1 MSQEWLEI
9 QSFFADNQ
17 ILRAITDL
25 SLATK
30 YELAGIS
37 DEERIQRAD
46 VGREALREFL
56 ARLDQACDEVSHG
69 RLLSLDHR
77 SRELVDAIQA
87 ARRDRANFRS
97 VLMRSGF
104 RAGAELLDASDR
116 RSKEALL
123 ESLDELRR
131 IVSRHQQGS
140 LSAIVED
147 F

>member
-1 MSQEWLEI
+1 MSQEWLDI

-30 YELAGIS
+30 YDLAGVR
-37 DEERIQRAD
+37 DEERAQRAD
-46 VGREALREFL
+46 EAKEVLRAFF
-56 ARLDQACDEVSHG
+56 ARLDQACDEASHG
-69 RLLSLDHR
+69 RVLSLDSR

-97 VLMRSGF
+97 VLMQSGLG
-104 RAGAELLDASDR
+104 AGLELVDASDR

-123 ESLDELRR
+123 ESLNELRR
-131 IVSRHQQGS
+131 VVSRHQQGT

>member
-1 MSQEWLEI
+1 MSQEWLDI

-30 YELAGIS
+30 YDLAGIR
-37 DEERIQRAD
+37 DEERAQRAD
-46 VGREALREFL
+46 EARERLRAFF
-56 ARLDQACDEVSHG
+56 ARLDEACEDASHG
-69 RLLSLDHR
+69 RILMLDHR
-77 SRELVDAIQA
+77 SRELVDAIQS

-97 VLMRSGF
+97 VLMRSGL
-104 RAGAELLDASDR
+104 RTGADLLDAADR

-131 IVSRHQQGS
+131 VVSRHQQGT

>member
-1 MSQEWLEI
+1 MSQEWLDI

-30 YELAGIS
+30 YELAGIC
-37 DEERIQRAD
+37 DEERARRA
-46 VGREALREFL
+46 GEAKGALRQFFVH
-56 ARLDQACDEVSHG
+56 LDQVCDEASHA
-69 RLLSLDHR
+69 RPLSLDHR

-87 ARRDRANFRS
+87 ARCDRANFRS
-97 VLMRSGF
+97 VLMRSGL

-116 RSKEALL
+116 RSREALL

-131 IVSRHQQGS
+131 VVSRHQQGS

>member
-1 MSQEWLEI
+1 MSQEWLDI

-30 YELAGIS
+30 YDLAGVC
-37 DEERIQRAD
+37 DEERTQRAS
-46 VGREALREFL
+46 VARECLRAFF
-56 ARLDQACDEVSHG
+56 ARLDEACEEASDG
-69 RLLSLDHR
+69 RMLMLDHR
-77 SRELVDAIQA
+77 SRELVDAIQS

-97 VLMRSGF
+97 VLMRSGL
-104 RAGAELLDASDR
+104 RTGADLLDADDR
-116 RSKEALL
+116 PSKEALL

-131 IVSRHQQGS
+131 VVSRHQQGT

>member
-1 MSQEWLEI
+1 MSQEWLDI

-30 YELAGIS
+30 YEVAGIR
-37 DEERIQRAD
+37 DEERARRAD
-46 VGREALREFL
+46 EARATLREFFV
-56 ARLDQACDEVSHG
+56 RLDQACEEASHG

-77 SRELVDAIQA
+77 SKELVDAIQA

-97 VLMRSGF
+97 VLMRSGL
-104 RAGAELLDASDR
+104 RTGAELLDASDR
-116 RSKEALL
+116 RSKEALV

>member
-1 MSQEWLEI
+1 MSQEWLDI
-9 QSFFADNQ
+9 QNFFADNQ

-30 YELAGIS
+30 YDLAGIR
-37 DEERIQRAD
+37 DEERALRAD
-46 VGREALREFL
+46 EARKTLREFFTH
-56 ARLDQACDEVSHG
+56 LDQAFDEAAQG
-69 RLLSLDHR
+69 RPLSLDHR

-97 VLMRSGF
+97 VLMRSGL
-104 RAGAELLDASDR
+104 RTGAELVDASDR
-116 RSKEALL
+116 RSKEALT